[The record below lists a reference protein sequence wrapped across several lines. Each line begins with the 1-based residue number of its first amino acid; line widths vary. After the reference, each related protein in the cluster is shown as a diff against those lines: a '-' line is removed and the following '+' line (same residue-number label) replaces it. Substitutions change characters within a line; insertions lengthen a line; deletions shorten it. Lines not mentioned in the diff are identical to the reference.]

1 MLINLGNE
9 LFEIAGGR
17 SARVMA
23 IVNVTPDSFFSG
35 SRNRTEEEIRE
46 SVTKALEEG
55 ADMIDLGG
63 YSSRPGA
70 EDISPE
76 EELRRLERGF
86 AIVRELAG
94 DGFPVSVDTFRAE
107 VAETLYDRFGAF
119 LVNDISAGE
128 LDPQM
133 IPLVGRL
140 GIPYIAM
147 HMRGTPQTMSG
158 LTDYPAESGGVVGEV
173 LRYFTNKIAAIRSAG
188 VKDLILDPG
197 FGFAKTVDQN
207 FELLGRMHELAVFEL
222 PVLAG
227 LSRKGMI
234 WKTLEIDPT
243 EALNGTS
250 VLHWEAL
257 RQGAAILRVHDVREA
272 VQTVLLYETM
282 LRAGKGKQ

>member
-1 MLINLGNE
+1 MVINLGGE

-35 SRNRTEEEIRE
+35 SRNATEEDIRKRVSE
-46 SVTKALEEG
+46 ALEEG

-70 EDISPE
+70 EDVTPE
-76 EELRRLERGF
+76 EELRRLETGF
-86 AIVRELAG
+86 AVVRELAG
-94 DGFPVSVDTFRAE
+94 DGFPVSVDTFRAGVVE
-107 VAETLYDRFGAF
+107 RLHDQFGVF
-119 LVNDISAGE
+119 VVNDISAGE

-133 IPLVGRL
+133 IPLAGRL
-140 GIPYIAM
+140 GLPYIAM

-158 LTDYPAESGGVVGEV
+158 LTGYPTESGGVVGEV
-173 LRYFTNKIAAIRSAG
+173 LRYFTDKIAAIRSAG

-207 FELLGRMHELAVFEL
+207 FKLLGRMHELSVFEL

-272 VQTVLLYETM
+272 VETVLLYET
-282 LRAGKGKQ
+282 LLKAGKGKQ